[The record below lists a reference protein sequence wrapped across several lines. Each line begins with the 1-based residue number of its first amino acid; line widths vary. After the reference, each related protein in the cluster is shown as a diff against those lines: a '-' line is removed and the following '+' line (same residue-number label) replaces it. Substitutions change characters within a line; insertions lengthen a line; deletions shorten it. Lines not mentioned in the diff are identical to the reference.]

1 MGKLIFR
8 VYTIANL
15 SDIIKQFSYQKSI
28 NLMKKNLF
36 RGSLFTVGA
45 SLWWGVIGVLYF
57 KFVSFASPLELTIHR
72 TIWTALLLV
81 ITTSYYSKWS
91 EFNKVINK
99 RINIFILL
107 ITGLLISI
115 NWFTWLYAVKTN
127 KLLDGALGYYIFP
140 ILSVFFGIIFLKEKY
155 NKNQIISI
163 LLVVLAL
170 IYMLFK
176 LGEFP
181 WIGIIVAVTFSLYG
195 LIRKKVKVSSD
206 IGLLIET
213 LLISPIAIGFF
224 IFLLKY
230 DANIFSINEPLL
242 SFYLFWAGLM
252 TLIPL
257 FWYTKGFSLIGIGPA
272 SMIFFLTPTAQF
284 FLGLYYFNEPLIL
297 DKLISFIFI
306 WIAVIIYLNEL
317 RKE

>member
-1 MGKLIFR
+1 
-8 VYTIANL
+8 
-15 SDIIKQFSYQKSI
+15 
-28 NLMKKNLF
+28 MKKNLF
-36 RGSLFTVGA
+36 KGSLFTVGA

-57 KFVSFASPLELTIHR
+57 KFVSFATALELTIHR

-81 ITTSYYSKWS
+81 ITTSYFSKWS
-91 EFNKVINK
+91 EFNKIVK
-99 RINIFILL
+99 KKINILILL
-107 ITGLLISI
+107 ITGLLVSI

-127 KLLDGALGYYIFP
+127 NLLDSALGYYIFP
-140 ILSVFFGIIFLKEKY
+140 ILSVFFGIAFLKEKY
-155 NKNQIISI
+155 NRNKIISV
-163 LLVVLAL
+163 LLVVVAL
-170 IYMLFK
+170 IYLILK
-176 LGEFP
+176 LGEIP
-181 WIGIIVAVTFSLYG
+181 WIGITVAITFSLYG
-195 LIRKKVKVSSD
+195 LIRKKIKVSSD

-213 LLISPIAIGFF
+213 LLISPVAIVLF
-224 IFLLKY
+224 IYLIENNV
-230 DANIFSINEPLL
+230 NIFSLNEPKL

-257 FWYTKGFSLIGIGPA
+257 FWYTKGFHLIGIGPA

-284 FLGLYYFNEPLIL
+284 FLGLYYFDEPLIL

>member
-1 MGKLIFR
+1 
-8 VYTIANL
+8 
-15 SDIIKQFSYQKSI
+15 
-28 NLMKKNLF
+28 MKKSLF
-36 RGSLFTVGA
+36 KGSLFTIGA

-57 KFVSFASPLELTIHR
+57 NFVSFATALELTIHR

-81 ITTSYYSKWS
+81 ITTSYYSKWN
-91 EFNKVINK
+91 EFNKIIAK
-99 RINIFILL
+99 RINIFIFL
-107 ITGLLISI
+107 ITGILISV

-127 KLLDGALGYYIFP
+127 NLLDSALGYYIFP
-140 ILSVFFGIIFLKEKY
+140 ILSVFLGIIFLKEKY
-155 NKNQIISI
+155 NKNKIISI
-163 LLVVLAL
+163 FLVTVAL
-170 IYMLFK
+170 IYLLIK
-176 LGEFP
+176 LGKVP
-181 WIGIIVAVTFSLYG
+181 WIGITVAISFSLYG
-195 LIRKKVKVSSD
+195 LIRKKIKVTSD

-213 LLISPIAIGFF
+213 LLISPIAICCF
-224 IFLLKY
+224 IFLAKNNT
-230 DANIFSINEPLL
+230 NIFSFSEPLL
-242 SFYLFWAGLM
+242 SFYLFWAGIM

-257 FWYTKGFSLIGIGPA
+257 FWYTKGFELIGIGPA